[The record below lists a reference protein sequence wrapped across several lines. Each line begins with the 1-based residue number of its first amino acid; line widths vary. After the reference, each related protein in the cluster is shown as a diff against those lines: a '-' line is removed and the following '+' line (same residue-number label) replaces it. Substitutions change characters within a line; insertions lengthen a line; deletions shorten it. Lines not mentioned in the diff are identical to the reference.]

1 MLRSP
6 LLPIFLTIFVDVFGM
21 TMIIPVLP
29 FFAQHLGAS
38 EVVTGALLATY
49 AACQLVSGPILGR
62 ISDRV
67 GRKPTL
73 LASQLGTMVGF
84 TVLGFSHTLWMLFL
98 SRFISGSTAGNLTVA
113 QAYIADVT
121 KPEDRTR
128 AYGLVGVA
136 FGTGFLI
143 GPALSGEL
151 AERYGY
157 GVPGLAA
164 AGLSLLSFVLTA
176 TLLPARKPLTVPDTR
191 GRVAAFQQLF
201 QRPLPRRRLI
211 EFFFFSLSFATLTG
225 GLSFYLQR
233 RFSFTMKNVGHLY
246 AYSGLIGGMV
256 QGGLIGR
263 MAKKLGEQRI
273 AIMGF
278 ALMAV
283 GYAFLGALYTLP
295 MLLVVVA
302 FSSIGSAVVRP
313 VLTTLITKSVGPHE
327 QGTVLGV
334 SQTLSCLAL
343 ITGPLLANTFIGQ
356 GRLAAYGLSAAIFAA
371 IGVGIGLRDAPPP
384 ETVS

>member
-1 MLRSP
+1 MRSP

-38 EVVTGALLATY
+38 EVVTGALLSTY

-73 LASQLGTMVGF
+73 LASQFGTMIGF
-84 TVLGFSHTLWMLFL
+84 LVLGSSTSLWMLFL
-98 SRFISGSTAGNLTVA
+98 ARVISGATAGNLTVA

-121 KPEDRTR
+121 SPENRTR
-128 AYGLVGVA
+128 AFGMVGVA
-136 FGTGFLI
+136 FGTGFLV

-157 GVPGLAA
+157 GVPGLVA
-164 AGLSLLSFVLTA
+164 AGLSLLSIVLTS
-176 TLLPARKPLTVPDTR
+176 TLLPARKPLEVPPQE
-191 GRVAAFQQLF
+191 GRLGAFQRMF
-201 QRPLPRRRLI
+201 QRATPRRRLL

-246 AYSGLIGGMV
+246 AFSGLVGGMV
-256 QGGLIGR
+256 QGGFIGR
-263 MAKKLGEQRI
+263 MAKKMGEHRLALG
-273 AIMGF
+273 GF
-278 ALMAV
+278 VLMMV
-283 GYAFLGALYTLP
+283 GYACLGALFTLP
-295 MLLVVVA
+295 ALLAVVA
-302 FSSIGSAVVRP
+302 VSSIGSAVVRP
-313 VLTTLITKSVGPHE
+313 ALTTLLTKSVGPHE
-327 QGTVLGV
+327 QGAVLGV
-334 SQTLSCLAL
+334 SQSLSCMAL
-343 ITGPLLANTFIGQ
+343 ITGPLLANSLIGR
-356 GRLAAYGLSAAIFAA
+356 GELAAYGIAAAVFAA
-371 IGVGIGLRDAPPP
+371 AGVLLGAQPPP
-384 ETVS
+384 AEITGS